1 MRKKA
6 SIGLPPMAMSL
17 QSTVGNKT
25 GTWRYLKP
33 VPVEGIAPCN
43 EACLVAQDIE
53 RMILYITKGKFQ
65 EAYAQLSVEN
75 PMPSVLGRVC
85 PHPCEGSCNR
95 GEYDEPVSIQAL
107 ERFIGDWGLKH
118 GRFSSPLRPMR
129 KEEIAVIGSGPAGL
143 SCSYHLAR
151 MGYKVTILELMP
163 VLGGKLRWAIPDYRL
178 PKKILDQEIEKILS
192 LGIRVRKKVKV
203 GRDIPFEDLKRYQAV
218 FIATGVQRSLP
229 FGLPGEGSKNVVS
242 GLDFLKS
249 SNLGEEVSLGLR
261 PVVVGGG
268 NTAIDVA
275 RSCLRLGSSPV
286 ILYRRSKQEMPAYK
300 DEVEEAE
307 REGIPIRYLVAPIR
321 IIREKGRVTGL
332 ECMKMRM
339 GKPDPS
345 GRRSPIPIRGSKF
358 FVETDHVIRAIG
370 ETADLAFLSREVRS
384 ADHFISTS
392 PQMTTSHPGVFA
404 GGDAIAQPRS
414 VGHAIL
420 SGKKAAI
427 SIDCHLK
434 GKDAKEAY
442 RTIQVGTKGGVILEA
457 YLHPGEMN
465 LEGKKVVGF
474 GEINTS
480 YFEKSPRLEGKAL
493 SQEKALQ
500 GFDEISLGLD
510 RASAV
515 RSAERC
521 FQCGLCN
528 SCRNCD
534 LFCPD
539 LAVLMKGKG
548 PEINYD
554 HCKGCGICVQEC
566 PRGALAMADETY

>member
-6 SIGLPPMAMSL
+6 PMGLPPMAMSL
-17 QSTVGNKT
+17 QSTEANKT

-53 RMILYITKGKFQ
+53 RMILHVTRGKFQ

-118 GRFSSPLRPMR
+118 GRFSSPLRPVR
-129 KEEIAVIGSGPAGL
+129 KAEIAVIGSGPAGL

-151 MGYKVTILELMP
+151 MGYKVTIFESMP
-163 VLGGKLRWAIPDYRL
+163 ALGGKLRWAIPDYRL
-178 PKKILDQEIEKILS
+178 PKRILDQEIEKILS

-203 GRDIPFEDLKRYQAV
+203 GRDISFEDLNRYQAV
-218 FIATGVQRSLP
+218 FVGMGVQRSLP
-229 FGLPGEGSKNVVS
+229 LGLPGEDSRNVVS
-242 GLDFLKS
+242 GLDLLKRL
-249 SNLGEEVSLGLR
+249 NLGEEVSLGSR
-261 PVVVGGG
+261 PVVIGGG

-275 RSCLRLGSSPV
+275 RSCLRLGRKPV
-286 ILYRRSKQEMPAYK
+286 ILYRRSKQEMPAYE

-307 REGIPIRYLVAPIR
+307 REGISIRYLVAPIR

-339 GKPDPS
+339 GKPDAS

-358 FVETDHVIRAIG
+358 FAETDQVIRAIG
-370 ETADLAFLSREVRS
+370 ETADLAFLSRSVRS
-384 ADHFISTS
+384 EDHLISTS
-392 PQMTTSHPGVFA
+392 PQMATSHPRVFA
-404 GGDAIAQPRS
+404 GGDAIAQARS
-414 VGHAIL
+414 VAHAIL

-427 SIDCHLK
+427 SIDCTLR
-434 GKDAKEAY
+434 GKDVREVYRSIHVGAKD
-442 RTIQVGTKGGVILEA
+442 GVFMEA
-457 YLHPGEMN
+457 YLHPEEIN
-465 LEGKKVVGF
+465 LEGKRVVGF

-480 YFEKSPRLEGKAL
+480 YFEKKPRLEGKVI
-493 SQEKALQ
+493 SQEKAIL
-500 GFDEISLGLD
+500 GFDEINLGLD

-515 RSAERC
+515 DSAERC

-539 LAVLMKGKG
+539 LAVLMKDKG

-566 PRGALAMADETY
+566 PRGALALADET

>member
-6 SIGLPPMAMSL
+6 PVGLPPMAMSL

-33 VPVEGIAPCN
+33 VPVEGISPCN
-43 EACLVAQDIE
+43 EACLVAQDID
-53 RMILYITKGKFQ
+53 RMILYINRGKFR

-118 GRFSSPLRPMR
+118 GKFSAPLGPMR
-129 KEEIAVIGSGPAGL
+129 KEQIAVIGSGPAGL

-151 MGYKVTILELMP
+151 MGYRVTILESMP

-178 PKKILDQEIEKILS
+178 PKRILDQEIEKILS
-192 LGIRVRKKVKV
+192 LGIRVQKKVKV
-203 GRDIPFEDLKRYQAV
+203 GRDISFRDLKRYQAI
-218 FIATGVQRSLP
+218 FIATGAQRSIPL
-229 FGLPGEGSKNVVS
+229 GMPGEDSMYVVS
-242 GLDFLKS
+242 GLDFLKR

-261 PVVVGGG
+261 PAIIGGG

-286 ILYRRSKQEMPAYK
+286 ILYRRSKREMPAYK

-307 REGIPIRYLVAPIR
+307 QEGISIRFLVAPIR

-332 ECMKMRM
+332 ECVKMRM
-339 GKPDPS
+339 GKPDVS

-358 FVETDHVIRAIG
+358 FVETDQVIRAIG
-370 ETADLAFLSREVRS
+370 ETADCGFLSGSVRS
-384 ADHFISTS
+384 VDHLISTS
-392 PQMTTSHPGVFA
+392 PQMATSHPGVFA

-414 VGHAIL
+414 VGDAVL

-427 SIDCHLK
+427 SIDCTLK
-434 GKDAKEAY
+434 GRDLKEAY
-442 RTIQVGTKGGVILEA
+442 RTIQVGTKGGVFLEA
-457 YLHPGEMN
+457 YLHPKEVS
-465 LEGKKVVGF
+465 LEGKGVVRF
-474 GEINTS
+474 QEINTS
-480 YFEKSPRLEGKAL
+480 YFEKSPRLKGKAL
-493 SQEKALQ
+493 SQEKAIL
-500 GFDEISLGLD
+500 GFNEINLGLD
-510 RASAV
+510 RASAIH
-515 RSAERC
+515 SAGRC

-539 LAVLMKGKG
+539 LAVLMKDKG

-566 PRGALAMADETY
+566 PRGALALADET

>member
-1 MRKKA
+1 MKGKV
-6 SIGLPPMAMSL
+6 SLELPPMAMSL

-25 GTWRYLKP
+25 GTWRYLRP

-53 RMILYITKGKFQ
+53 RVILYVTKGKFQ
-65 EAYAQLSVEN
+65 EAYAQLAMEN

-95 GEYDEPVSIQAL
+95 GQYDEPVSIQAL
-107 ERFIGDWGLKH
+107 ERFIGDYGLKR
-118 GRFSSPLRPMR
+118 GKLSAPLRPMR

-151 MGYKVTILELMP
+151 MGYKVTIFEAMP

-178 PKKILDQEIEKILS
+178 PKRILDQEIDKILS
-192 LGIRVRKKVKV
+192 LGIRVRKNVEV
-203 GRDIPFEDLKRYQAV
+203 GRDLFSKDLKRYQAV
-218 FIATGVQRSLP
+218 FIATGGQRSLP
-229 FGLPGEGSKNVVS
+229 LRVPGGDSKGVIS

-249 SNLGEEVSLGLR
+249 LNLGDDVSVGLK
-261 PVVVGGG
+261 PVVIGGG

-275 RSCLRLGSSPV
+275 RSCLRLGSEPV
-286 ILYRRSKQEMPAYK
+286 ILYRRSREEMPAYK

-307 REGIPIRYLVAPIR
+307 REGISIRYLVAPLR
-321 IIREKGRVTGL
+321 IVLEKGRVTGL
-332 ECMKMRM
+332 ECLKMRM
-339 GKPDPS
+339 GKPDAS
-345 GRRSPIPIRGSKF
+345 GRRSPIPIRGSNF
-358 FVETDHVIRAIG
+358 FVETDQVIRAIG
-370 ETADLAFLSREVRS
+370 ETADLAFLPREVRS
-384 ADHFISTS
+384 GNSFVSTS
-392 PQMTTSHPGVFA
+392 PYMTTSRSEIFA
-404 GGDAIAQPRS
+404 GGDLIAQPRS

-427 SIDCHLK
+427 SIDCYLR
-434 GKDAKEAY
+434 GKDVEEVY
-442 RTIQVGTKGGVILEA
+442 RSIHVGAKGGVFMEA
-457 YLHPGEMN
+457 YLHPGQRN
-465 LEGKKVVGF
+465 LEREKVIGF
-474 GEINTS
+474 GEINTA
-480 YFEKSPRLEGKAL
+480 YFEKNPRLRAKVLSKQKAI
-493 SQEKALQ
+493 Q
-500 GFDEISLGLD
+500 GFDEIHLGLD
-510 RASAV
+510 RRSAV

-566 PRGALAMADETY
+566 PRGALKLAEEA

>member
-1 MRKKA
+1 
-6 SIGLPPMAMSL
+6 MAMSL
-17 QSTVGNKT
+17 QSTAGNKT
-25 GTWRYLKP
+25 GTWRYLRP

-53 RMILYITKGKFQ
+53 RMILTITKGKFR

-107 ERFIGDWGLKH
+107 ERFIGDWGLKR
-118 GRFSSPLRPMR
+118 GRFFSPLRPMR
-129 KEEIAVIGSGPAGL
+129 KEEIVVIGSGPAGL

-151 MGYKVTILELMP
+151 MGYKVTILEAMP

-192 LGIRVRKKVKV
+192 WDSGQKEYES
-203 GRDIPFEDLKRYQAV
+203 GRYAFRTERYHGLHCDGARIHSLCLARIPD
-218 FIATGVQRSLP
+218 
-229 FGLPGEGSKNVVS
+229 VVS
-242 GLDFLKS
+242 GLDFKRS
-249 SNLGEEVSLGLR
+249 TGRRGELGLR
-261 PVVVGGG
+261 PVVIGGG

-286 ILYRRSKQEMPAYK
+286 ILYRRSKREMPAYK

-307 REGIPIRYLVAPIR
+307 REGIPIRFLVAPIR

-332 ECMKMRM
+332 ECVKMRM
-339 GKPDPS
+339 GKPDAS
-345 GRRSPIPIRGSKF
+345 GRRTPIPIRGSKF
-358 FVETDHVIRAIG
+358 FVETDQVIRAIG
-370 ETADLAFLSREVRS
+370 ETADRAFLSGSARS
-384 ADHFISTS
+384 ADHLISTS
-392 PQMTTSHPGVFA
+392 PQMATSHPGVFA

-414 VGHAIL
+414 VGDAIL

-427 SIDCHLK
+427 SIDCTLK
-434 GKDAKEAY
+434 GRNLQEAY
-442 RTIQVGTKGGVILEA
+442 RTIQAGTKGGVFLEA
-457 YLHPGEMN
+457 YLHPEEMN

-474 GEINTS
+474 KEINTS
-480 YFEKSPRLEGKAL
+480 YFEKSPRLKGKAL
-493 SQEKALQ
+493 SQEKAIL
-500 GFDEISLGLD
+500 GFDEINLVGSRKVLF
-510 RASAV
+510 
-515 RSAERC
+515 SAERC

-548 PEINYD
+548 PEIDYD

-566 PRGALAMADETY
+566 PRGALALADET

>member
-6 SIGLPPMAMSL
+6 PVGLPPMAMSL
-17 QSTVGNKT
+17 QSTAGNKT
-25 GTWRYLKP
+25 GTWRYLRP

-53 RMILYITKGKFQ
+53 RMILYITKGKFR

-107 ERFIGDWGLKH
+107 ERFIGDWGLKR

-129 KEEIAVIGSGPAGL
+129 KEEIVVIGSGPAGL

-151 MGYKVTILELMP
+151 MGYKVTILEAMP

-178 PKKILDQEIEKILS
+178 PKRILDQEIEKILS
-192 LGIRVRKKVKV
+192 LGIRVKKNMKV
-203 GRDIPFEDLKRYQAV
+203 GRDIPFKELRRYHAV

-229 FGLPGEGSKNVVS
+229 LGLPGEDSKNVVS
-242 GLDFLKS
+242 GLDFLKR

-261 PVVVGGG
+261 PVVIGGG

-321 IIREKGRVTGL
+321 IIREKGRVKGL

-339 GKPDPS
+339 GKIDAS

-358 FVETDHVIRAIG
+358 FVETDQVIRAIG
-370 ETADLAFLSREVRS
+370 ETADRAFLSGSVQS
-384 ADHFISTS
+384 ADHLILTS
-392 PQMTTSHPGVFA
+392 PQMATSHPGVFA

-414 VGHAIL
+414 VGDAIL

-427 SIDCHLK
+427 SIDCTLK
-434 GKDAKEAY
+434 GRDLKEAY
-442 RTIQVGTKGGVILEA
+442 RPIQAGTKGGVFLEA
-457 YLHPGEMN
+457 YLHPEEMN

-480 YFEKSPRLEGKAL
+480 YFEKSPRLKGKAL
-493 SQEKALQ
+493 SQEKAIL
-500 GFDEISLGLD
+500 GFDEINLGLD
-510 RASAV
+510 RAGAV
-515 RSAERC
+515 QSAERC

-548 PEINYD
+548 PEIDYD

-566 PRGALAMADETY
+566 PRGALALKDEA

>member
-1 MRKKA
+1 MRKKT
-6 SIGLPPMAMSL
+6 SVGLPPMAMSL
-17 QSTVGNKT
+17 QSTAGNKT
-25 GTWRYLKP
+25 GSWRYLKP
-33 VPVEGIAPCN
+33 VLVEGIAPCN
-43 EACLVAQDIE
+43 EACLVAQDVE
-53 RMILYITKGKFQ
+53 RMIRYVAEGKFQ

-151 MGYKVTILELMP
+151 MGYKVTILESMP

-178 PKKILDQEIEKILS
+178 PKKILDEEIEKILS
-192 LGIRVRKKVKV
+192 LGVRVRKKVKV
-203 GRDIPFEDLKRYQAV
+203 GQDISFKDLKRYQGI

-229 FGLPGEGSKNVVS
+229 LGLPGEDSKNVVS
-242 GLDFLKS
+242 GLDFLRGL
-249 SNLGEEVSLGLR
+249 NLGEEVSLGVR

-275 RSCLRLGSSPV
+275 RSCLRLGHKPV

-307 REGIPIRYLVAPIR
+307 REGISIRYLVAPIG
-321 IIREKGRVTGL
+321 IIREKGRLAGL
-332 ECMKMRM
+332 ECVKMRM
-339 GKPDPS
+339 GKPDAS
-345 GRRSPIPIRGSKF
+345 GRRSPIPIRGSRF
-358 FVETDHVIRAIG
+358 FVETDQVIRATG
-370 ETADLAFLSREVRS
+370 ETADLSFLSRSVRS
-384 ADHFISTS
+384 ADHSISTS

-427 SIDCHLK
+427 SIDCTLK
-434 GKDAKEAY
+434 GRDAKEAY
-442 RTIQVGTKGGVILEA
+442 RAIQVGTKGGVLLEA
-457 YLHPGEMN
+457 YLHPEEMN
-465 LEGKKVVGF
+465 LEWKKVVGF

-480 YFEKSPRLEGKAL
+480 YFEKSPRLKGKAL

-500 GFDEISLGLD
+500 GFDEINLGLD
-510 RASAV
+510 RANAV

-528 SCRNCD
+528 RCRNCD

-554 HCKGCGICVQEC
+554 HCKGCGICVKEC
-566 PRGALAMADETY
+566 PRGALALADEN

>member
-6 SIGLPPMAMSL
+6 SAGLPPMAMSL

-53 RMILYITKGKFQ
+53 RMILNITKGKFQ

-85 PHPCEGSCNR
+85 PHPCEESCNR

-129 KEEIAVIGSGPAGL
+129 KEEIAVVGSGPAGL

-151 MGYKVTILELMP
+151 MGYKVTILESMP

-203 GRDIPFEDLKRYQAV
+203 GRDIPFGDLKRYQAV

-229 FGLPGEGSKNVVS
+229 LGLPGEDSKDVVS
-242 GLDFLKS
+242 GLGFLKS
-249 SNLGEEVSLGLR
+249 SNLGEEVSMGLR

-339 GKPDPS
+339 GKPDAS

-358 FVETDHVIRAIG
+358 FVETDQVIRAIG

-392 PQMTTSHPGVFA
+392 PQMATSHPGIFA

-427 SIDCHLK
+427 SIDCTLK
-434 GKDAKEAY
+434 GKDAKKAY
-442 RTIQVGTKGGVILEA
+442 RTIQVGTKGGVLLGA
-457 YLHPGEMN
+457 YLHPEEMN

-566 PRGALAMADETY
+566 PRGALAMADET

>member
-1 MRKKA
+1 MKRKV
-6 SIGLPPMAMSL
+6 SLELPPMAMSL

-25 GTWRYLKP
+25 GTWRYLRP

-53 RMILYITKGKFQ
+53 RVILYVTKGKFQ
-65 EAYAQLSVEN
+65 EAYAQLAMEN

-95 GEYDEPVSIQAL
+95 EQFDEPVSIQAL
-107 ERFIGDWGLKH
+107 ERFIGDYGLKQ
-118 GRFSSPLRPMR
+118 GKFSAPLRPVHR
-129 KEEIAVIGSGPAGL
+129 EEIAVIGSGPAGL

-151 MGYKVTILELMP
+151 MGYKVTIFEAMA

-192 LGIRVRKKVKV
+192 LGIRVLKKVKV
-203 GRDIPFEDLKRYQAV
+203 GRDIPFKDLKRYQAV
-218 FIATGVQRSLP
+218 FIATGGQGSLP
-229 FGLPGEGSKNVVS
+229 LRVPGGDSKGVIS

-249 SNLGEEVSLGLR
+249 LNLGDDVSVGLK
-261 PVVVGGG
+261 PVVIGGG

-275 RSCLRLGSSPV
+275 RSCFRLGSEPV
-286 ILYRRSKQEMPAYK
+286 ILYRRSREEMPAYK
-300 DEVEEAE
+300 EEVEEAE

-321 IIREKGRVTGL
+321 IMREKGRVTRL
-332 ECMKMRM
+332 ECLKMRM
-339 GKPDPS
+339 GKPDAS
-345 GRRSPIPIRGSKF
+345 GRRSPIPIRGSNF
-358 FVETDHVIRAIG
+358 FVETDQVIRAIG
-370 ETADLAFLSREVRS
+370 ETADLAFLPREVRS
-384 ADHFISTS
+384 GNSFVSTS
-392 PQMTTSHPGVFA
+392 PYMTTSRSEIFA

-427 SIDCHLK
+427 SIDCYLR
-434 GKDAKEAY
+434 GKDVEEVY
-442 RTIQVGTKGGVILEA
+442 RSIHVGAKGGVFMEA
-457 YLHPGEMN
+457 YLHPEQRNLKGE
-465 LEGKKVVGF
+465 KVIGF
-474 GEINTS
+474 GEINTA
-480 YFEKSPRLEGKAL
+480 YFEKSPRLRAKVLSKQKAI
-493 SQEKALQ
+493 Q
-500 GFDEISLGLD
+500 GFDEIHLGLD
-510 RASAV
+510 RRSAV

-539 LAVLMKGKG
+539 LAVLMKRKG

-566 PRGALAMADETY
+566 PRGALTLADEA

>member
-6 SIGLPPMAMSL
+6 PMGLPPMAMSL

-25 GTWRYLKP
+25 GSWRYLKP
-33 VPVEGIAPCN
+33 VFVEGIAPCN

-53 RMILYITKGKFQ
+53 RMIRNITKGKFR

-151 MGYKVTILELMP
+151 MGYKVTIFEAMP

-178 PKKILDQEIEKILS
+178 PKRILDQEIEKILS
-192 LGIRVRKKVKV
+192 LGIRVKKNMKV
-203 GRDIPFEDLKRYQAV
+203 GRDIPFKEVRRYQAV
-218 FIATGVQRSLP
+218 FVGTGVQRSLP
-229 FGLPGEGSKNVVS
+229 LGLPGEDSKDVVS

-249 SNLGEEVSLGLR
+249 SNLGGEVSLGLR
-261 PVVVGGG
+261 PVVIGGG

-286 ILYRRSKQEMPAYK
+286 ILYRRSKKEMPAYK
-300 DEVEEAE
+300 DDVEEAE
-307 REGIPIRYLVAPIR
+307 REGIPIRYLVAPVR
-321 IIREKGRVTGL
+321 IIREKGRVKGL

-339 GKPDPS
+339 GKPDAS

-358 FVETDHVIRAIG
+358 FVETDQVIRAIG
-370 ETADLAFLSREVRS
+370 ETADRAFLSESVRS
-384 ADHFISTS
+384 ADHLISTS
-392 PQMTTSHPGVFA
+392 QQMATSHPGVFA

-414 VGHAIL
+414 VGDAIL
-420 SGKKAAI
+420 SGKKGAI
-427 SIDCHLK
+427 SIDCYLK
-434 GKDAKEAY
+434 GRDLKEAY
-442 RTIQVGTKGGVILEA
+442 RTIQVGTKGGVFLEA
-457 YLHPGEMN
+457 YLHPEEMN

-474 GEINTS
+474 GGINTS
-480 YFEKSPRLEGKAL
+480 YFDKSRRLKGKAL
-493 SQEKALQ
+493 SQEKAVQ
-500 GFDEISLGLD
+500 SFDEINLGLD

-539 LAVLMKGKG
+539 LAVLIRGKG

-554 HCKGCGICVQEC
+554 HCKGCGICVKEC
-566 PRGALAMADETY
+566 PRGALALADET

>member
-1 MRKKA
+1 
-6 SIGLPPMAMSL
+6 
-17 QSTVGNKT
+17 
-25 GTWRYLKP
+25 
-33 VPVEGIAPCN
+33 
-43 EACLVAQDIE
+43 
-53 RMILYITKGKFQ
+53 
-65 EAYAQLSVEN
+65 
-75 PMPSVLGRVC
+75 MPSVLGRVC
-85 PHPCEGSCNR
+85 PHPCEESCNR

-129 KEEIAVIGSGPAGL
+129 KEEIAVVGSGPAGL

-151 MGYKVTILELMP
+151 MGYKVTILESMP

-192 LGIRVRKKVKV
+192 LGIRVKKNTEV
-203 GRDIPFEDLKRYQAV
+203 GRDIPFKELRRYHAV
-218 FIATGVQRSLP
+218 FIAVGGQKSIP
-229 FGLPGEGSKNVVS
+229 FNVPGEDSRGVIS
-242 GLDFLKS
+242 GLEILKRL
-249 SNLGEEVSLGLR
+249 NLGEEMNLGSK

-307 REGIPIRYLVAPIR
+307 REGIPIRCLVAPIR
-321 IIREKGRVTGL
+321 IIREKGRVAGV
-332 ECMKMRM
+332 ECTKMRM
-339 GKPDPS
+339 GKPDAS
-345 GRRSPIPIRGSKF
+345 GRRSPVPIRGSSF
-358 FVETDHVIRAIG
+358 FVETDQVIRAIG

-384 ADHFISTS
+384 GDHFISTS
-392 PQMTTSHPGVFA
+392 PQMTTSRPGVFA

-427 SIDCHLK
+427 SIDCTLK

-442 RTIQVGTKGGVILEA
+442 RTIQVGTKGGVLLEA
-457 YLHPGEMN
+457 YLHPEEMN
-465 LEGKKVVGF
+465 LEGEKVVGF
-474 GEINTS
+474 GQINTS
-480 YFEKSPRLEGKAL
+480 YFEKSPRLKGKVLSQGKAL
-493 SQEKALQ
+493 R
-500 GFDEISLGLD
+500 GFDEINLGLD
-510 RASAV
+510 RASAI

-539 LAVLMKGKG
+539 LAVLIKGKG

-566 PRGALAMADETY
+566 PRGALAMADET

>member
-1 MRKKA
+1 MKRKV
-6 SIGLPPMAMSL
+6 SLELPPMAMSL
-17 QSTVGNKT
+17 RSTVGNKT
-25 GTWRYLKP
+25 GTWRYLRP
-33 VPVEGIAPCN
+33 IPVEGIAPCN
-43 EACLVAQDIE
+43 ESCLVVQDIE

-65 EAYAQLSVEN
+65 EAYAQLSMEN

-95 GEYDEPVSIQAL
+95 EQFDEPVSIQAL
-107 ERFIGDWGLKH
+107 ERFIGDYGLKR
-118 GRFSSPLRPMR
+118 GKLSAPLRPMR

-151 MGYKVTILELMP
+151 MGYKVTIFEAMP
-163 VLGGKLRWAIPDYRL
+163 VLGGKLRWAIPEYRL
-178 PKKILDQEIEKILS
+178 PKRILDQEIEKILS

-203 GRDIPFEDLKRYQAV
+203 GRDIPFKDLKRYQAV
-218 FIATGVQRSLP
+218 FIATGGQKSLP
-229 FGLPGEGSKNVVS
+229 LQLRGEGSKSVVS
-242 GLDFLKS
+242 GLEFLKGL
-249 SNLGEEVSLGLR
+249 NLGEGVSPGSK
-261 PVVVGGG
+261 PVVIGGG

-286 ILYRRSKQEMPAYK
+286 ILYRRSREEMPAYK
-300 DEVEEAE
+300 EEVEEAE
-307 REGIPIRYLVAPIR
+307 REGIPIRYLVTPIR
-321 IIREKGRVTGL
+321 IMREKGRVVGV
-332 ECMKMRM
+332 ECTKMRM
-339 GKPDPS
+339 GKPDAS
-345 GRRSPIPIRGSKF
+345 GRRSPIPIRGSSF
-358 FVETDHVIRAIG
+358 FVETDQVIRAIG
-370 ETADLAFLSREVRS
+370 ETGDLAFLSREVRS
-384 ADHFISTS
+384 TDDLISTG

-404 GGDAIAQPRS
+404 GGDVIAQPRS

-427 SIDCHLK
+427 SIDCYLK
-434 GKDAKEAY
+434 GRDVKEAY
-442 RTIQVGTKGGVILEA
+442 RTIQVGTKGGVFLEA
-457 YLHPGEMN
+457 YLRPGEMN

-480 YFEKSPRLEGKAL
+480 YFEKSPRLKGKAL
-493 SQEKALQ
+493 SQEKVLR
-500 GFDEISLGLD
+500 GFDEINLGLD

-566 PRGALAMADETY
+566 PRGALKLAEEA

>member
-17 QSTVGNKT
+17 QSTEGNKT
-25 GTWRYLKP
+25 GTWRYLRP

-43 EACLVAQDIE
+43 EACLVAQDID
-53 RMILYITKGKFQ
+53 RMILYINKGKFR
-65 EAYAQLSVEN
+65 EAYAQLSLEN

-118 GRFSSPLRPMR
+118 GRFSSPLRRMR
-129 KEEIAVIGSGPAGL
+129 KEEIAIIGSGPAGL

-151 MGYKVTILELMP
+151 MGYKVTVFESMP
-163 VLGGKLRWAIPDYRL
+163 VLGGKLRWAVPDYRL
-178 PKKILDQEIEKILS
+178 PKGILDQEIEKILS
-192 LGIRVRKKVKV
+192 LGIRVKKNVKV
-203 GRDIPFEDLKRYQAV
+203 GRDIPFRELRRYQAV

-229 FGLPGEGSKNVVS
+229 PGLPGEDSKNVVS

-261 PVVVGGG
+261 PVVIGGG

-286 ILYRRSKQEMPAYK
+286 ILYRRSKREMPAYR

-307 REGIPIRYLVAPIR
+307 REGIRIRYFVTPIR

-339 GKPDPS
+339 GKIDAS
-345 GRRSPIPIRGSKF
+345 GRRSPIPLRGSNF
-358 FVETDHVIRAIG
+358 IVETDQVIQAIG
-370 ETADLAFLSREVRS
+370 EGLAPSFLPREIRSGDISIEADLYMM
-384 ADHFISTS
+384 TS
-392 PQMTTSHPGVFA
+392 QPGIFA

-414 VGHAIL
+414 AGHAVL

-427 SIDCHLK
+427 SIDCYLK
-434 GKDAKEAY
+434 GRDLTEAY
-442 RTIQVGTKGGVILEA
+442 RTIQVGTKGGVFLEA
-457 YLHPGEMN
+457 YLHPEEMN
-465 LEGKKVVGF
+465 LAGKKVVGF
-474 GEINTS
+474 GEINTG
-480 YFEKSPRLEGKAL
+480 YFEKSPRSKGKAL
-493 SQEKALQ
+493 SQEKAIL
-500 GFDEISLGLD
+500 GFDEVNLGLD

-515 RSAERC
+515 HSAERC

-548 PEINYD
+548 PEIDYD
-554 HCKGCGICVQEC
+554 HCKGCGICVEEC
-566 PRGALAMADETY
+566 PRGALILAEEA

>member
-6 SIGLPPMAMSL
+6 PIGLPPMAMSL
-17 QSTVGNKT
+17 QSTAGNKT
-25 GTWRYLKP
+25 GTWRYLRP

-65 EAYAQLSVEN
+65 EAYAQLSEEN

-95 GEYDEPVSIQAL
+95 EPFDESVSIQAL

-143 SCSYHLAR
+143 SCSYHLTR
-151 MGYKVTILELMP
+151 MGYKVTIFESMP

-178 PKKILDQEIEKILS
+178 PKRILDQEIEKILS

-218 FIATGVQRSLP
+218 FIATGVQRSLRL
-229 FGLPGEGSKNVVS
+229 GLPGEDSKNVVS

-261 PVVVGGG
+261 PVVIGGG

-321 IIREKGRVTGL
+321 IIREKGRLAEL
-332 ECMKMRM
+332 ECVKMRM
-339 GKPDPS
+339 GKTDAS
-345 GRRSPIPIRGSKF
+345 GRRSPIPIKGSNF
-358 FVETDHVIRAIG
+358 MVETDQVIRAVG
-370 ETADLAFLSREVRS
+370 ERLDRSSLTREIRS
-384 ADHFISTS
+384 GDGAIEATPYMNTS
-392 PQMTTSHPGVFA
+392 QPGVFA

-427 SIDCHLK
+427 SIDCTLR
-434 GKDAKEAY
+434 GKEVKEVY
-442 RTIQVGTKGGVILEA
+442 RSIHVGAKGGVFMEA

-465 LEGKKVVGF
+465 LEGKKVIGF

-480 YFEKSPRLEGKAL
+480 YFEKSPRLNGKTL
-493 SQEKALQ
+493 SREKALR
-500 GFDEISLGLD
+500 GFDEINLGLD

-566 PRGALAMADETY
+566 PRGALTLTDEV

>member
-1 MRKKA
+1 MKKKA
-6 SIGLPPMAMSL
+6 SVGLPPMAMSL
-17 QSTVGNKT
+17 QSTIGNKT
-25 GTWRYLKP
+25 GTWRYLRP

-65 EAYAQLSVEN
+65 EAYAQLSMEN

-118 GRFSSPLRPMR
+118 GRFNAPLRPMR

-151 MGYKVTILELMP
+151 MGYRVTIFEAMP

-192 LGIRVRKKVKV
+192 LGIRVRKNTEV
-203 GRDIPFEDLKRYQAV
+203 GRDLSFKELKRYPAV
-218 FIATGVQRSLP
+218 FIAVGGQKSIPLNV
-229 FGLPGEGSKNVVS
+229 PGEGSKGVVS
-242 GLDFLKS
+242 GLEILKRL
-249 SNLGEEVSLGLR
+249 NLGEEMNLGSK

-275 RSCLRLGSSPV
+275 RSCLRLGRKPV
-286 ILYRRSKQEMPAYK
+286 ILYRRSRKEMPAYK
-300 DEVEEAE
+300 EEVAEAE

-321 IIREKGRVTGL
+321 IMRERGQVTGL
-332 ECMKMRM
+332 ECVKIRM
-339 GKPDPS
+339 GKPDAS
-345 GRRSPIPIRGSKF
+345 GRRLPIPVKGSNF
-358 FVETDHVIRAIG
+358 MVETDQVIEAIG
-370 ETADLAFLSREVRS
+370 ETLDGSFSKREIQSGDGGIEVTPHMNTSRPE
-384 ADHFISTS
+384 
-392 PQMTTSHPGVFA
+392 VFA
-404 GGDAIAQPRS
+404 GGDAIAQPGS

-427 SIDCHLK
+427 SIDCYLK
-434 GKDAKEAY
+434 GKDVESAY
-442 RTIQVGTKGGVILEA
+442 RSIRVGSKGEVFIDA
-457 YLHPGEMN
+457 YLHPAEMN
-465 LEGKKVVGF
+465 LEGRKVVGY
-474 GEINTS
+474 GEINPS
-480 YFEKSPRLEGKAL
+480 YFEKSPRLKGKSL
-493 SQEKALQ
+493 PQEKAIG
-500 GFDEISLGLD
+500 GFFEINLGLD
-510 RASAV
+510 RTSAV

-528 SCRNCD
+528 SCRNCYI
-534 LFCPD
+534 FCPD
-539 LAVLMKGKG
+539 LAVLMKGRG
-548 PEINYD
+548 AEIDYD

-566 PRGALAMADETY
+566 PRGALTMADEA

>member
-1 MRKKA
+1 
-6 SIGLPPMAMSL
+6 
-17 QSTVGNKT
+17 
-25 GTWRYLKP
+25 
-33 VPVEGIAPCN
+33 
-43 EACLVAQDIE
+43 
-53 RMILYITKGKFQ
+53 
-65 EAYAQLSVEN
+65 
-75 PMPSVLGRVC
+75 
-85 PHPCEGSCNR
+85 
-95 GEYDEPVSIQAL
+95 
-107 ERFIGDWGLKH
+107 
-118 GRFSSPLRPMR
+118 MR
-129 KEEIAVIGSGPAGL
+129 KEEIAVVGSGPAGL

-151 MGYKVTILELMP
+151 MGYKVTILESMP

-192 LGIRVRKKVKV
+192 LGIRVKKNTEV
-203 GRDIPFEDLKRYQAV
+203 GRDIPFKELRRYHAV
-218 FIATGVQRSLP
+218 FIAVGGQKSIP
-229 FGLPGEGSKNVVS
+229 FNVPGEDSRGVIS
-242 GLDFLKS
+242 GLEILKRL
-249 SNLGEEVSLGLR
+249 NLGEEMNLGSK

-307 REGIPIRYLVAPIR
+307 REGIPIRCLVAPIR
-321 IIREKGRVTGL
+321 IIREKGRVAGV
-332 ECMKMRM
+332 ECTKMRM
-339 GKPDPS
+339 GKPDAS
-345 GRRSPIPIRGSKF
+345 GRRSPVPIRGSSF
-358 FVETDHVIRAIG
+358 FVETDQVIRAIG

-384 ADHFISTS
+384 GDHFISTS
-392 PQMTTSHPGVFA
+392 PQMTTSRPGVFA

-427 SIDCHLK
+427 SIDCTLK

-442 RTIQVGTKGGVILEA
+442 RTIQVGTKGGVLLEA
-457 YLHPGEMN
+457 YLHPEEMN

-539 LAVLMKGKG
+539 LAVLMKGKE

-554 HCKGCGICVQEC
+554 HCKGCGICVREC
-566 PRGALAMADETY
+566 PRGALTMADEA